1 MAASTPTSDWIA
13 PVARR
18 LSTPAEAYAFSTR
31 RVTGLLNRRLQRLRS
46 HGRLAA
52 GGCSAPAPAQRKQGK
67 ARERGAVDGVRTQR
81 AVPLEK
87 GDHEIEVRFLA
98 QQENAVFEFYWKSAG
113 GRRSDWRFRRRRRA
127 PSIEQFSDRRHQ
139 QHGYVD

>member
-31 RVTGLLNRRLQRLRS
+31 RVTSLLNRRLQRLRS

-87 GDHEIEVRFLA
+87 GDQAHRDQRGGEG
-98 QQENAVFEFYWKSAG
+98 SACASPHRAADS
-113 GRRSDWRFRRRRRA
+113 GR
-127 PSIEQFSDRRHQ
+127 QL
-139 QHGYVD
+139 